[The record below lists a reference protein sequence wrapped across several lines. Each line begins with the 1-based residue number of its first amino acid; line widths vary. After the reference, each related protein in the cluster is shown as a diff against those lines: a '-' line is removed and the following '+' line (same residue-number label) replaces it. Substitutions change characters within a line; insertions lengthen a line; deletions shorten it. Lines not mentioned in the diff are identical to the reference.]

1 MIVIPFILSSYS
13 VPYTEY
19 ILLLRVTKVK
29 SMIEGIEEVTN
40 PSVTIQTLL
49 ELFKSIFLVLFVSH
63 FCACLWNLIGEN

>member
-29 SMIEGIEEVTN
+29 SMIEAIEEVTN
-40 PSVTIQTLL
+40 PSINV
-49 ELFKSIFLVLFVSH
+49 
-63 FCACLWNLIGEN
+63 